1 MHNSVLYW
9 LRAEYRKTDLAQDA
23 SPVNL
28 MRGAM
33 QQLARHWQKK
43 FDEMAL
49 RLARRF
55 AGDVLKTAMR
65 HCPLRSVMPGLRFL
79 SV

>member
-33 QQLARHWQKK
+33 QQLARRWQKK
-43 FDEMAL
+43 F
-49 RLARRF
+49 
-55 AGDVLKTAMR
+55 
-65 HCPLRSVMPGLRFL
+65 
-79 SV
+79 